1 MPLLARIMIRT
12 ALIWQA
18 LGFSGAALLLAA
30 KAGVAP
36 PIFWNLLEAHLQAL
50 FFGWMIQFAGGV
62 AYWIMPRFDAAGN
75 RGRIWPVVGACIGL
89 NFAAVLPTLRA
100 ILSMLSLPAPL
111 WLAALGGLSAM
122 LGCAM
127 LALHLWPRI
136 LPFRNLPRHADG

>member
-1 MPLLARIMIRT
+1 MPLLARIMVRA

-62 AYWIMPRFDAAGN
+62 AYWIAPRFDAAGS
-75 RGRIWPVVGACIGL
+75 RGRNWPVIGACIGL
-89 NFAAVLPTLRA
+89 NLAALLPTLRA
-100 ILSMLSLPAPL
+100 VLSIAGLPAPL
-111 WLAALGGLSAM
+111 WLAALGGLCA
-122 LGCAM
+122 LVGCAL
-127 LALHLWPRI
+127 LAAHLWPRI
-136 LPFRNLPRHADG
+136 LPFRTVSRP